1 MQKSNISPLVRLAGL
16 LLLGAWFLA
25 GPTAVAQ
32 STGLAIRDGST
43 RLQDGTWYLSAR
55 VYYGLN
61 RDALEILQS
70 GITLTFALQV
80 DVERQRRWW
89 LNETLVSLRQ
99 EFELAWQPL
108 SRVYV
113 VRNRETG
120 DQRAHITLFAALN
133 DLGLIKDLPVIE
145 AALLLQPDSEYRVGL
160 RAKLDQQQLP
170 GPLRFLAFW
179 DDDYA
184 LESEWYWWPL
194 VS

>member
-1 MQKSNISPLVRLAGL
+1 MQKSNMSPPVWLSCL

-25 GPTAVAQ
+25 GPSAVAQ
-32 STGLAIRDGST
+32 TTGLEIRDGST
-43 RLQDGTWYLSAR
+43 RLEDGTWYLSAR

-89 LNETLVSLRQ
+89 VNETLVSLRQ

-113 VRNRETG
+113 VRDRETG

-133 DLGLIKDLPVIE
+133 DLGLIRDLPVIE
-145 AALLLQPDSEYRVGL
+145 AARLQSGAEHRVGL
-160 RAKLDQQQLP
+160 RAQLDQQQLP